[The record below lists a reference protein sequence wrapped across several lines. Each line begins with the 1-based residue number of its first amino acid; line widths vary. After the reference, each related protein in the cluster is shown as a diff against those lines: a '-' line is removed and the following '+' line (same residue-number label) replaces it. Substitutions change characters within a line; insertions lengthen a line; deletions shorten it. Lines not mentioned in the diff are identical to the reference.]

1 MKVILNKDYQSL
13 GEEGDVVNVKRGYAR
28 NFLIPQGIAV
38 YDTPSTQAM
47 FRSKAAAIAK
57 RKEEKK
63 AKSAD
68 VKTKLEGMEVKFTM
82 PVSDTGKL
90 FGSVTTHMIAEYL
103 LKEGI
108 EVERK
113 KIEINSKDIK
123 TPGNYNFTIS
133 LYGGAT
139 ANVKLSIEAEKK

>member
-1 MKVILNKDYQSL
+1 MKVILNQDYQNL

-38 YDTPSTQAM
+38 YDTPSAQAM
-47 FRSKAAAIAK
+47 FRSKALAIAK

-63 AKSAD
+63 AKSLD
-68 VKTKLEGMEVKFTM
+68 TKTKLEAMEVKFTM

-90 FGSVTTHMIAEYL
+90 FGSITQHMIMEYL
-103 LKEGI
+103 QKEDI

-113 KIEINSKDIK
+113 RIEVNSKDIK
-123 TPGNYNFTIS
+123 TPGTYTFSVT
-133 LYGGAT
+133 LYGGAV
-139 ANVKLSIEAEKK
+139 ANVKLIIEAEKK